1 MSILLSKNTM
11 TTKIPQH
18 SNEEPVPY
26 LSDEEFDALEI
37 WEKLDLAEKRK
48 RWINGILTKKAK
60 ANKITKEE
68 IIQELKKREELD
80 RIRKESR
87 NPFAQSLTE
96 IFGVSL

>member
-26 LSDEEFDALEI
+26 LSDEEFDALDK
-37 WEKLDLAEKRK
+37 WKRLKLAEKRK
-48 RWINGILTKKAK
+48 RWRDGILAKKAK

-87 NPFAQSLTE
+87 KPFNAFKDIQC
-96 IFGVSL
+96 